1 MRCSV
6 AATALFLDPRVEE
19 GLVFIVV
26 HRLRRGCSV
35 LRSRR
40 DPPRREP
47 AIGGKKR
54 DKPQTLLPTEQMVH
68 YTLVSNFMKQR
79 TTRNKGRIMNNT

>member
-26 HRLRRGCSV
+26 HRLRRVV
-35 LRSRR
+35 LGVALP
-40 DPPRREP
+40 DPPRRERSG
-47 AIGGKKR
+47 AKAEQK
-54 DKPQTLLPTEQMVH
+54 LPTH
-68 YTLVSNFMKQR
+68 IK
-79 TTRNKGRIMNNT
+79 